1 MTDGMGY
8 FLAAC
13 VPVVASGIAWTIKL
27 LFKYGKENKIDHDKV
42 MEEIILLN
50 KSVKKVG
57 KKIDKHIDHH
67 EYYEE

>member
-27 LFKYGKENKIDHDKV
+27 LFKFGKENKKDHDKV
-42 MEEIILLN
+42 MEEILELN

-57 KKIDKHIDHH
+57 KKLNKHIDWHT
-67 EYYEE
+67 YEK